1 MTCLPYS
8 ASAVQLRAALKR
20 RASPAKAKTLAAFF
34 KTGPGQYAQGD
45 KFLGITVPA
54 QRVLGRSF
62 STLPL
67 KDIAVL
73 LQSPI
78 HEERLTALII
88 LVGKFERAQGAARQ
102 RIAYFY
108 LRNLKRVNN
117 WDLVDLTAPRTLGAY
132 LYEQQQGIDVLTRLA
147 RSKNLWER
155 RAAMVSTFYFIR
167 RKSAREAFMVARVL
181 FKDGHD
187 LIHKAV
193 GWMLRETGKH
203 VSRDVLEKFLRRH
216 YKNMPRTALRYAIE
230 HFSRTRRQAY
240 LRGEI

>member
-1 MTCLPYS
+1 MPST
-8 ASAVQLRAALKR
+8 VQLRAALKR

-45 KFLGITVPA
+45 QFLGITVPA
-54 QRVLGRSF
+54 QRVLARSF

-88 LVGKFERAQGAARQ
+88 LVGKFERAQGAARE
-102 RIAYFY
+102 RIAVFY
-108 LRNLKRVNN
+108 LKNLKRVNN
-117 WDLVDLTAPRTLGAY
+117 WDLVDLTAHQILGAY
-132 LYEQQQGIDVLTRLA
+132 LYGQGRQGTGVLTRLA

-167 RKSAREAFMVARVL
+167 RKSAREAFTVARVL
-181 FKDGHD
+181 FNDEHD

-230 HFSRTRRQAY
+230 HFPQARRQAY
-240 LRGEI
+240 LLGQVRH

>member
-1 MTCLPYS
+1 MPS
-8 ASAVQLRAALKR
+8 VIQLRAALKR
-20 RASPAKAKTLAAFF
+20 RASPARAKTLATFF
-34 KTGPGQYAQGD
+34 KTGPGQYAHGD
-45 KFLGITVPA
+45 KFLGITVPV
-54 QRVLGRSF
+54 QRVLAGPF
-62 STLPL
+62 FALPL
-67 KDIAVL
+67 KEIAVL
-73 LQSPI
+73 LQSPV

-88 LVGKFERAQGAARQ
+88 LVGKFERAQGCAREHIAA
-102 RIAYFY
+102 FY
-108 LRNLKRVNN
+108 LKNLKHVNN
-117 WDLVDLTAPRTLGAY
+117 WDLVDLSAPQILGAY
-132 LYEQQQGIDVLTRLA
+132 LYEHGRQGTGVLTRLA

-167 RKSAREAFMVARVL
+167 RKSAREAFIVARVL
-181 FKDGHD
+181 FNDGHD

-230 HFSRTRRQAY
+230 HFSKTRRQAY